1 MTKKPIAI
9 ISNDWHIRKDNHTQI
24 LDLVQQKIDLARQL
38 KVDKLFILGDIFE
51 SRNEQP
57 LGNLKVFEE
66 MLRMFSD
73 NSLKPYIIP
82 GNHDKVDYKSPHSYL
97 DAYYFHPAC
106 ELTTSSDTLNVDK
119 YNFILVPFFDNEI
132 WIDMVGQAY
141 SKIIVPNDNVIL
153 LSHQAVQGSVN
164 NDGSIVDSSIT
175 LNLLKPFKKVFLG
188 HYHNEQKVGSNV
200 FHLPSVCQNNY
211 GENDNKGFTILYDDL
226 SYKIHHTKYKG
237 FKTVSVDI
245 TGMDRNKLNEV
256 VDSNIDKDNN
266 IRLIITGEQD
276 QIKSLNLQSIKQ
288 KGLDVKVEQKEID
301 TSIMEVEEGKI
312 PEFNDTSILEEFK
325 IFCEK
330 NGYTD
335 TQVGLKYLQQKLQTN
350 G

>member
-24 LDLVQQKIDLARQL
+24 LDLVQQKIDLAKQL

-57 LGNLKVFEE
+57 LGNLKVFEK
-66 MLRMFSD
+66 MLDLFNEND
-73 NSLKPYIIP
+73 LKAYIIP
-82 GNHDKVDYKSPHSYL
+82 GNHDKVDYKLDHSYL
-97 DAYYFHPAC
+97 DAYQYHPSIK
-106 ELTTSSDTLNVDK
+106 LVQDSYYVPLDK
-119 YNFILVPFFDNEI
+119 YSLFILPFFDNEE
-132 WIDMVGQAY
+132 WIKKC
-141 SKIIVPNDNVIL
+141 SNVIRECGPDVL

-164 NDGSIVDSSIT
+164 NDGSKVDSTIT
-175 LNLLKPFKKVFLG
+175 IDLLKPFKKVFLG
-188 HYHNEQKVGSNV
+188 HYHNEHKVGKNI

-226 SYKIHHTKYKG
+226 SYKIHQTQ
-237 FKTVSVDI
+237 FKKFRTIPIDI
-245 TGMDRNKLNEV
+245 TGMDKKRFDEV
-256 VDSNIDKDNN
+256 VSSSQDENINT
-266 IRLIITGEQD
+266 RLVITGEQD

-288 KGLDVKVEQKEID
+288 KGLDVKVEQKEIN
-301 TSIMEVEEGKI
+301 TSIIEVEEGKI

-325 IFCEK
+325 VFCEK
-330 NGYTD
+330 NEYTD
-335 TQVGLKYLQQKLQTN
+335 TKTGLKYIQQKLQIN